1 MDGAT
6 QMIITNK
13 YNLPEVFVD
22 AIKNDPY
29 SKGDANISVTGL
41 LSPPLMRHLVEK
53 HDDEITVDAS
63 DRMAALYGQAMHYIA
78 ERAAAGKF
86 NLLSEKTLYTHYLGW
101 KIKGQFDSV
110 MIAEGILLDIKTCS
124 SYKVADGQVPEE
136 WVQQTNIYK
145 RMLQKEK
152 GLVINS
158 IRIAV
163 SVKDFSKRKARTQ
176 SNYPPAAGFMMDVP
190 VWHDDDIDTFIEE
203 RVRLHQQLD
212 PPSCTEKDIW
222 ARSPSWA
229 VMKRGNVRAIRVYD
243 NPDDAAQF
251 ASSSA
256 ALYVEHRLGEAI
268 RCAEYCDAAP
278 FCPQW
283 AVDPRNKSIPS
294 ITEEL
299 FNA

>member
-1 MDGAT
+1 
-6 QMIITNK
+6 MIITNHF
-13 YNLPEVFVD
+13 NLPEVFVD

-86 NLLSEKTLYTHYLGW
+86 NLLSEKSLYTHYLGW

-152 GLVINS
+152 GLVINRIKVTAIIKGFNWQLAETKVGYPHAPS
-158 IRIAV
+158 ISLDI
-163 SVKDFSKRKARTQ
+163 
-176 SNYPPAAGFMMDVP
+176 P
-190 VWHDDDIDTFIEE
+190 VWDDDTIDAFIEE
-203 RVRLHQQLD
+203 RVRLHQAPEPQ
-212 PPSCTEKDIW
+212 PCSEKDIW
-222 ARSPSWA
+222 ARSASWA
-229 VMKRGNVRAIRVYD
+229 VMKRGNIRAFRVYD
-243 NPDDAAQF
+243 NPDEAAQL
-251 ASSSA
+251 AGTSS
-256 ALYVEHRLGEAI
+256 ALYVEHRPGVAV
-268 RCAEYCDAAP
+268 RCSRWCHAAP

-294 ITEEL
+294 LSEEL